1 MKSKDIFFLIFIAGI
16 LIFSFNGYGQVNKYQ
31 VIGIDSIINSSYD
44 EQAPVFSPDGKALYF
59 TRSKHPANI
68 GGRKDKGD
76 IWVSFKDP
84 DGKWMTPVNIDQP
97 VNNRQYN
104 AVAGFSRD
112 GNRMYLIGHYIS
124 DDKRTK
130 TKGIS
135 YSEKRKGNW
144 TSPIALDIPY
154 FSNNSND
161 QSATVSYD
169 GSIMLHSIE
178 SYNSRGAE
186 DLYVNFKKTDGT
198 WTDVRN
204 LGSEINT
211 YFQEKTPF
219 LSADNRTLIFASNGH
234 DGMGSMDLFISKRLD
249 DSWKNWS
256 KPVNMGQ
263 PINTQGR
270 ELYFFVIP
278 GMDDAVFCSTQN
290 SDGYGDIKYYQL
302 LPEEVIPPIEE
313 VLIASD
319 TTVQEVVV
327 ERNSL
332 VFRGN
337 AYNAQNNE
345 PVLATISIF
354 LNNESEI
361 ATIDTDE
368 GTGEYQLE
376 ISSNDEFL
384 IRVGSK
390 GFMNVEERISRSD
403 FDQNI
408 LLKNYYLEPL
418 VVGKVFKLNSVLFER
433 ASSNLIDSSYAE
445 LDNVFRMLED
455 NPDISIELSGHT
467 DNVGN
472 ARKNVELSTE
482 RVEVVRQYLI
492 DKGINATRIAGK
504 GYGGTKPIA
513 SNRNEVTR
521 RLNRRVE
528 FKVIESQE

>member
-1 MKSKDIFFLIFIAGI
+1 MKSKDLFFLVIFAGI
-16 LIFSFNGYGQVNKYQ
+16 LIFSYTGYGQVNKYQ
-31 VIGIDSIINSSYD
+31 VIGIDSIINSPFD
-44 EQAPVFSPDGKALYF
+44 EQAPVFSPDGEALYF
-59 TRSKHPANI
+59 TISKHPSNI

-84 DGKWMTPVNIDQP
+84 DEKWLNPVNIGEP
-97 VNNRQYN
+97 VNNNQYN
-104 AVAGFSRD
+104 AVVGFSRD
-112 GNRMYLIGHYIS
+112 GNRMYLIGHYIAI
-124 DDKRTK
+124 DKRSK

-135 YSEKRKGNW
+135 VSEKRNGKW
-144 TSPIALDIPY
+144 SSPISLDIPY
-154 FSNNSND
+154 FSNHSNE
-161 QSATVSYD
+161 QSACLSYD

-186 DLYVNFKKTDGT
+186 DLYVSFRKTDGS

-204 LGSEINT
+204 LGSEINSN
-211 YFQEKTPF
+211 FQEKTPF
-219 LSADNRTLIFASNGH
+219 LSADNRTLIFSSNGYG
-234 DGMGSMDLFISKRLD
+234 GMGSMDLFMSKRLD

-263 PINTQGR
+263 PINSPGR

-278 GMDDAVFCSTQN
+278 GMEDAVFCSTQN

-302 LPEEVIPPIEE
+302 LPEDIIPPIEE
-313 VLIASD
+313 VLIATD
-319 TTVQEVVV
+319 TLVQEFVI

-332 VFRGN
+332 VFMGST
-337 AYNAQNNE
+337 YNAQNNE
-345 PVLATISIF
+345 PVPATISIF
-354 LNNESEI
+354 LNDENEI
-361 ATIDTDE
+361 ASIETDE
-368 GTGEYQLE
+368 GTGKYQLE
-376 ISSNDEFL
+376 ISSNNEFL

-390 GFMNVEERISRSD
+390 GFMNVEERVTLND
-403 FDQNI
+403 FEQNI
-408 LLKNYYLEPL
+408 ILRSYYLEPL
-418 VVGKVFKLNSVLFER
+418 EIGKVFKLNSVLFER
-433 ASSNLIDSSYAE
+433 ASSNLIDSSFAE
-445 LDNVFRMLED
+445 LNNVFRMLGD

-492 DKGINATRIAGK
+492 VKGINAGRITGK

-513 SNRNEVTR
+513 SNRNEETR

-528 FKVIESQE
+528 FKVVESQE